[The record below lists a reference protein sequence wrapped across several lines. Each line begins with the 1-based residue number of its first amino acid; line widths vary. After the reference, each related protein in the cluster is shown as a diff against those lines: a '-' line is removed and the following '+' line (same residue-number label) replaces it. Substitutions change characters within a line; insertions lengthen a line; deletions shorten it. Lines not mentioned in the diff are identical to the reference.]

1 MSQDN
6 VERMRRGLDAFN
18 RRDKAAFL
26 AASDPDLE
34 DIPPR
39 DWPESEPTR
48 GREAVW
54 ELYAGNTY
62 MWPGARFEY
71 GEMIDGP
78 NGKIAARML
87 ADLQGRA
94 SGAGVRWDLWQVATY
109 RDGRLL
115 RLEWFT
121 DRAEALEAAG
131 LRA

>member
-1 MSQDN
+1 MPQEN
-6 VERMRRGLDAFN
+6 MERLRRGLDAFN

-54 ELYAGNTY
+54 DLYAENTW
-62 MWPGARFEY
+62 MWEGAEFEY
-71 GEMIDGP
+71 AEMIDGR
-78 NGKIAARML
+78 NGKIAAQIV
-87 ADLQGRA
+87 AELQGRA
-94 SGAGVRWDLWQVATY
+94 SGAGVRWDLWQVATH

-121 DRAEALEAAG
+121 DREQALEAVG
-131 LRA
+131 LSE